1 MQREFIRCLAR
12 YDGYILD
19 WNRTDPRQL
28 LQASINSVIHIDD
41 LSKQIHNCIKN
52 KEPDCDVIR
61 QYKSHM

>member
-52 KEPDCDVIR
+52 KEPDCDVAR
-61 QYKSHM
+61 HYKSHM